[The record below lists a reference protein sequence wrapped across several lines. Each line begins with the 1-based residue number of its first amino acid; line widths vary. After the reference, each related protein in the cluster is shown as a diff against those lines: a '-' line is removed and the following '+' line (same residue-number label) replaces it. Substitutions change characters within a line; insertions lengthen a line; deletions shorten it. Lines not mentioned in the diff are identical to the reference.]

1 TFVAE
6 GTVTSISLA
15 VASNQEIVKAQPMK
29 EEFPVTHPSQLAGNP
44 ALGLPLQLG
53 HCDSCGATD
62 LAKCEGH
69 FGFIKLPVSVYH
81 PSH

>member
-1 TFVAE
+1 
-6 GTVTSISLA
+6 
-15 VASNQEIVKAQPMK
+15 MK

-62 LAKCEGH
+62 LAKCEGDSLAPLC
-69 FGFIKLPVSVYH
+69 FIPDFLGSYEQWCAPLI
-81 PSH
+81 

>member
-1 TFVAE
+1 MVA
-6 GTVTSISLA
+6 T
-15 VASNQEIVKAQPMK
+15 IVQVRAQPMK

-62 LAKCEGH
+62 LAKCQGDSLLTCSLCFTCFFEKEG
-69 FGFIKLPVSVYH
+69 LPGLCI
-81 PSH
+81 